1 MGEREPVEL
10 FDGEDVDTGADPPD
24 GDDLSPAEIA
34 AIKASQ
40 QDPGS
45 PPLDALGN

>member
-1 MGEREPVEL
+1 MDEREPVEL
-10 FDGEDVDTGADPPD
+10 FDGEDVDTGDEPE
-24 GDDLSPAEIA
+24 GDDLSPEEVA
-34 AIKASQ
+34 AIRASQ